1 MVNDKKVAGIICE
14 YNPFH
19 NGHKYQIDK
28 TRTDTGCEYIVCAMS
43 GSMVQRG
50 DVAVYDKWSRCR
62 SAIAG
67 GADLVIELPAYYVL
81 QSAQNF
87 AYGGVELLSGLGI
100 VDILS
105 FGSESGDAQALDKIS
120 NALASESDDFRS
132 TLEKAL
138 SCGMGYPAAVQ
149 EALASVVKEPLMP
162 NDILAAN
169 YLTAIK
175 KTNSPLV
182 PYVLKRNVPYH
193 GETASDES
201 NASATAIRGMISRGE
216 DFSRYVPC
224 VNDVPTYDIRNIQN
238 LILGYLRLC
247 KPESLKGITG
257 MEDGLENRLI
267 SCAKA
272 TSGLDDF
279 FASAISKRYTAHR
292 IRRVVLSAIMGMT
305 PGRKLDYIRVLGFNE
320 KGRELLSE
328 IKKKSNMTIV
338 TKTADFKPCDNSMFE
353 FDILATDL
361 SALCCDDKG
370 KRCAGADY
378 TTSPIVI

>member
-1 MVNDKKVAGIICE
+1 MINDKKVAGIICE

-28 TRTDTGCEYIVCAMS
+28 TRADTGCEYVVCAMS

-87 AYGGVELLSGLGI
+87 AHGGVELLTGLGV

-105 FGSESGDAQALDKIS
+105 FGSESGDTEALDKTA
-120 NALASESDDFRS
+120 NALVSESDDFRRA
-132 TLEKAL
+132 LEKAL
-138 SCGMGYPAAVQ
+138 SSGMGYPAAVQ
-149 EALASVVKEPLMP
+149 EALAYVVKEPLMP
-162 NDILAAN
+162 NDILAVN

-175 KTNSPLV
+175 KMNSPLM

-201 NASATAIRGMISRGE
+201 NASATAIRGMICRGE
-216 DFSRYVPC
+216 DYSDYVPC
-224 VNDVPTYDIRNIQN
+224 LNKAPTYDIHNVQN
-238 LILGYLRLC
+238 LVLGYMRLC
-247 KPESLKGITG
+247 KPQNLKDITG

-272 TSGLDDF
+272 ASDLDEF
-279 FASAISKRYTAHR
+279 FASAVSKRYTAHR
-292 IRRVVLSAIMGMT
+292 IRRVVLSSLMNMT
-305 PGRKLDYIRVLGFNE
+305 PGRKLDYIRVLGFNG
-320 KGRELLSE
+320 KGRELLAE
-328 IKKKSNMTIV
+328 IKKKSNLTTV
-338 TKTADFKPCDNSMFE
+338 TKTADFKPCDDSMFE

-361 SALCCDDKG
+361 AALCCNDKS
-370 KRCAGADY
+370 KRSAGADY
-378 TTSPIVI
+378 TTSPIII